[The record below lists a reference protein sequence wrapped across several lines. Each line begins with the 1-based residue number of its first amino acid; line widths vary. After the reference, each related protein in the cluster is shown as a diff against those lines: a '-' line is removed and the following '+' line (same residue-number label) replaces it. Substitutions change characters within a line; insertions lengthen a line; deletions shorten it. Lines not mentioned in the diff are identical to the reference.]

1 MTVEAIVF
9 SEDHI
14 GFIQKCGEKA
24 YPAEACGLITG
35 TLLAG
40 RKLVVHQVR
49 EAKIILAAERYD
61 RFEVDPA
68 TRIQVEKE
76 CRRSGS
82 RIVAHFH
89 SHPDQPAI
97 PSKTDLLRAYEPHL
111 IWVIVGVIGGVISEI
126 KAHPLKKDGDAFV
139 EIELIVCKARPDD
152 QLS

>member
-40 RKLVVHQVR
+40 SRLVVHQVR
-49 EAKIILAAERYD
+49 EAKNILAAERQD

-68 TRIQVEKE
+68 TRIQIEKE
-76 CRRSGS
+76 CRRSGL

-89 SHPDQPAI
+89 THPDQPAI
-97 PSKTDLLRAYEPHL
+97 PSKTDLLRAYEPNL
-111 IWVIVGVIGGVISEI
+111 IWVIAGVGDGVTSEI
-126 KAHPLKKDGDAFV
+126 KAHRLNKDCNAFV
-139 EIELIVCKARPDD
+139 EIDLIVHKAMPDD
-152 QLS
+152 YLS

>member
-40 RKLVVHQVR
+40 RRLVVHQVR
-49 EAKIILAAERYD
+49 EAKNILAAERQD

-68 TRIQVEKE
+68 TRIQIEKE
-76 CRRSGS
+76 CRRSGL

-97 PSKTDLLRAYEPHL
+97 PSKTDLLRAYEPTL
-111 IWVIVGVIGGVISEI
+111 IWVIAGVEDGIASEM
-126 KAHPLKKDGDAFV
+126 KAHRLQRDGNAFV
-139 EIELIVCKARPDD
+139 EIDLIVHKAK
-152 QLS
+152 

>member
-14 GFIQKCGEKA
+14 GFIQKYGEKA

-40 RKLVVHQVR
+40 RRLVVHEVR
-49 EAKIILAAERYD
+49 EAKNILAAERQD

-68 TRIQVEKE
+68 TRLQMEKE
-76 CRRSGS
+76 CRRSGL

-97 PSKTDLLRAYEPHL
+97 PSRTDLQGAYEPNL
-111 IWVIVGVIGGVISEI
+111 IWVIAGVRGGVTSEI
-126 KAHPLKKDGDAFV
+126 KAHRLKKDGDAFV
-139 EIELIVCKARPDD
+139 EIRLIVGTARQDD